1 MLTGSSPLPP
11 RVAIVSLHQWP
22 ENNQCIDIF
31 SIVWDLFRNV
41 QHCYLTL
48 SHILTCASQLMAA
61 HIFQDFWPRQ
71 QDLKSYIVYQTTI
84 CLLESSYN
92 LSFKQAWPNFTF
104 KWSSVHLLLSH
115 WPYLAL
121 RVLHYRIVSWRTMSA
136 PDSVFEDIHSS
147 PTWGHVENI
156 QFGPWS
162 LSGTRLLGTATIMQI
177 HCNGKL
183 LFSVAMKSPKG
194 SKVITRIVY
203 LIAKN
208 PLPGQAVFP
217 FSPQNRWNCY
227 DGYLPHHQSGKWP
240 GAQVEARH
248 LEWPF
253 TAWKSNL
260 WKSQLVSRA
269 DKLLRCKDNHYL
281 CISAKVSESD

>member
-31 SIVWDLFRNV
+31 SIVMSETCSEMSSIAIWR
-41 QHCYLTL
+41 

-121 RVLHYRIVSWRTMSA
+121 KSLALSDSIMAHHVCTRFSVWRYSFQSYLGTRWEY
-136 PDSVFEDIHSS
+136 PI
-147 PTWGHVENI
+147 
-156 QFGPWS
+156 WS
-162 LSGTRLLGTATIMQI
+162 LKSVRYQTTWDGHHNADSLQWEIVI
-177 HCNGKL
+177 
-183 LFSVAMKSPKG
+183 FSCYEKPKR
-194 SKVITRIVY
+194 V
-203 LIAKN
+203 
-208 PLPGQAVFP
+208 
-217 FSPQNRWNCY
+217 
-227 DGYLPHHQSGKWP
+227 
-240 GAQVEARH
+240 
-248 LEWPF
+248 
-253 TAWKSNL
+253 
-260 WKSQLVSRA
+260 
-269 DKLLRCKDNHYL
+269 
-281 CISAKVSESD
+281 